1 MTSIKRSVLSDQ
13 VKDVLLQ
20 AILSGQYPPGSR
32 IVETRVARELGV
44 SQAPVR
50 EALRDLEA
58 LGVVESTAFQGARV
72 RQPERAELAEAYG
85 VRAELESYGARLAL
99 PNLTEVH
106 IEELQGY
113 INEMQLAAA
122 TGDALAEARVD
133 AAFHGR
139 VMELAANATLSRVW
153 GFLEPMSRTYITFVN
168 HRINSHEIANLHQ
181 PILDALLVR
190 DPDQTTTAV
199 RRHFRIAGEMFAEA
213 LTGEAAAD
221 SAGDNPDANAAG
233 GALGT
238 NRDLAGRRLAGVSSG
253 PDGLKEHQ

>member
-58 LGVVESTAFQGARV
+58 LGVVETTAFQGARV
-72 RQPERAELAEAYG
+72 RQPEKGELAEAYG

-99 PNLTEVH
+99 PNLTQDH
-106 IEELQGY
+106 LDELQGY
-113 INEMQLAAA
+113 IDEMQQEAAA
-122 TGDALAEARVD
+122 GDAMAEAHVD

-139 VMELAANATLSRVW
+139 VMEIAANATLSRVW
-153 GFLEPMSRTYITFVN
+153 GFLEPMSRTYITFVH
-168 HRINSHEIANLHQ
+168 HRINPREIANLHQ
-181 PILDALLVR
+181 PILDALIVR
-190 DPDQTTTAV
+190 DANQTTTAV
-199 RRHFRIAGEMFAEA
+199 LRHFRIAGEMFAEA
-213 LTGEAAAD
+213 LTEEAASDGAR
-221 SAGDNPDANAAG
+221 AEPATPDEG
-233 GALGT
+233 SQRPT
-238 NRDLAGRRLAGVSSG
+238 TRDLAGRRLTSVSSG
-253 PDGLKEHQ
+253 PDRPKEPQ